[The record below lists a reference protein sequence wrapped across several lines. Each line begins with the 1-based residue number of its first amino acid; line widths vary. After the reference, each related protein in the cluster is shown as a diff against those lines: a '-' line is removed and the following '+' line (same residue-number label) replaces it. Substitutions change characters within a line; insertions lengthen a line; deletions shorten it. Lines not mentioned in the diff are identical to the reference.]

1 MIGAIATIKIQAD
14 KCAEFEGH
22 FTKLAA
28 QVRAHEPGCLLYRL
42 AKSRDE
48 PATYKVM
55 ELYADQAAV
64 DHHMGTAYFQA
75 AGQNLAPLVSAAPVI
90 EVLDVIDEG

>member
-1 MIGAIATIKIQAD
+1 MITLYGFAISNYYNKV
-14 KCAEFEGH
+14 
-22 FTKLAA
+22 KLI
-28 QVRAHEPGCLLYRL
+28 LLEKNI
-42 AKSRDE
+42 AFSEETVMTKSRDE
-48 PATYKVM
+48 AATYKVM